1 MNISGLLLN
10 SVSEGE
16 NVSIIFEGQ
25 EFTNVQIDRTAKK
38 LGNALLQLGVKR
50 GDRVIMQMP
59 NCPEIFQSFQAIWK
73 IGALAVPIN
82 YQVGVEETSY
92 IYQDSEASTVITS
105 PEYLEKVHQAKVNAP
120 SIKNIIVVS
129 DQAFDGTYSY
139 AGLLA
144 ESSDQMDM
152 VETADDEVAA
162 LVYTSGTT
170 GKPKGAMHT
179 HYGLYYSV
187 VHIQK
192 TTRYPIDMISVAVLP
207 LCHSYG
213 IACMN
218 GQFLRSKSKTVVLRQ
233 FNLEKLFSAIDTY
246 KIQYL
251 PAVPTMYVYMLQY
264 PDYKKFDIS
273 SIKYFICGSAP
284 LSIEVWKQFKE
295 KFGGEICEGWGLTEA
310 AANNAVNPVDGLK
323 KVGSI
328 GLPMVGMEM
337 KIFDNDGREVPQG
350 QEGEIVIRGPMVM
363 KGYWRQPEATAEM
376 IHDGWLHTGDIGY
389 VDADG
394 YFFITDRKKDIIIK
408 GGENISP
415 RAIEEILYAHPA
427 VAEAAVIGMKDPVY
441 GEEVKAFVA
450 LKPGQQATA
459 DEIKEFCSRKLKRF
473 FVPKEVMILPALPKS
488 LVGKIL
494 KKELRKL

>member
-1 MNISGLLLN
+1 MNISELLVKSLAD
-10 SVSEGE
+10 GE
-16 NVSIIFEGQ
+16 HVSIIFEGQ
-25 EFTNVQIDRTAKK
+25 EFTNVQIDRAAKK
-38 LGNALLQLGVKR
+38 LGNALLRLGVKR

-73 IGALAVPIN
+73 IGAVSVPIN

-105 PEYLEKVHQAKVNAP
+105 PEYLEKVHQAKANAP

-129 DQAFDGTYSY
+129 DQVFEGTYSY

-144 ESSDQMDM
+144 ESSDQLEM
-152 VETADDEVAA
+152 VNTDDDEVAA

-192 TTRYPIDMISVAVLP
+192 TTHYPVDMISIAMLP

-233 FNLEKLFSAIDTY
+233 FNLEKLFSAIDRY

-264 PDYKKFDIS
+264 PDYKKYDLS
-273 SIKYFICGSAP
+273 SIRYFICGSAP

-328 GLPMVGMEM
+328 GLPMEGMEI
-337 KIFDNDGREVPQG
+337 KIFDNDDREVPRG

-363 KGYWRQPEATAEM
+363 KGYWRQPEATAE
-376 IHDGWLHTGDIGY
+376 IIRNGWLHTGDIGY

-415 RAIEEILYAHPA
+415 RAVEEVLYAHPA

-450 LKPGQQATA
+450 LKPGQEATA
-459 DEIKEFCSRKLKRF
+459 DEIKTFCSQKLKRF
-473 FVPKEVMILPALPKS
+473 FVPKEVVVLSALPKS